1 MSKRSAKRARVEPSP
16 APVNVHE
23 EDIRGVL
30 IQLAGARL
38 LLPNATVAEVMSFAP
53 PETVPGAPAW
63 LLGLTR
69 WRGWQVPLI
78 GFAQLAGVAEE
89 QGELNSK
96 VLVLKALG
104 GNPKAPYFAIL
115 SQGFPRLVTVSR
127 AALAAV
133 DDGAALP
140 PMVLSAIRLN
150 DNDAYVPDL
159 VAVETLIA
167 ETLSAAA

>member
-1 MSKRSAKRARVEPSP
+1 MSKRSANRYGAQTPS
-16 APVNVHE
+16 APPTVVE

-30 IQLAGARL
+30 IQIANARL

-53 PETVPGAPAW
+53 PESVPGAPQW

-78 GFAQLAGVAEE
+78 GFSQLAGVAEE
-89 QGELNSK
+89 RGGLNSK

-104 GNPKAPYFAIL
+104 GNSKAPYFAIL

-127 AALAAV
+127 ATLTAR
-133 DDGAALP
+133 DEGGELP

-150 DNDAYVPDL
+150 EDDAFVPDL
-159 VAVETLIA
+159 VSVETLIA
-167 ETLSAAA
+167 ETLSEAA

>member
-1 MSKRSAKRARVEPSP
+1 MSKRSANRARNQPSP
-16 APVNVHE
+16 AIPAVVE

-30 IQLAGARL
+30 IQIAGARL

-53 PETVPGAPAW
+53 PETVPGAPQW

-78 GFAQLAGVAEE
+78 GFSQLVGVAEE
-89 QGELNSK
+89 HGGLNSK

-127 AALAAV
+127 GALALG
-133 DDGAALP
+133 DQGGELP

-150 DNDAYVPDL
+150 EDEAYVPDL

-167 ETLSAAA
+167 ETLSEAA